1 MIDVGIQISFIYEW
15 YIVTSCYW
23 IHFIRS
29 IKTALP
35 FSTVHGSFYYYTSF
49 IRTSSLN
56 KSLSVGSCL
65 LKIFLSEFHFA
76 YVILFEYQQL
86 WDSSEIWL
94 IFEKRITIMN
104 VLLYGKSEKRWNQFY
119 IWKCVVIYFISN
131 YLIRQTLF
139 SLANNC

>member
-49 IRTSSLN
+49 IITSSLY

-94 IFEKRITIMN
+94 IF
-104 VLLYGKSEKRWNQFY
+104 LYGKCEKRWNQFY